1 MNDCLFCKII
11 SKQIKSNIVHDG
23 KLVLAFSDV
32 NPQAPHHM
40 LVIPKRH
47 INSPDEASK
56 DELAELFST
65 AAEIAKNIRIKDTGY
80 RIVIN
85 QGPDAGQAV
94 PHLHLH
100 IIGGRKLN
108 WPPG

>member
-1 MNDCLFCKII
+1 MNNCLFCKIAN
-11 SKQIKSNIVHDG
+11 KEIKSNIVHDG
-23 KLVLAFSDV
+23 KLVLAFSDI
-32 NPQAPHHM
+32 NPQAPQHI

-47 INSPDEASK
+47 VNSPDEANK

-65 AAEIAKNIRIKDTGY
+65 AVKIADDLKIKDPGY

-100 IIGGRKLN
+100 VIGGRKLN